1 MEGWF
6 VMKKWIAR
14 GFVAFMVL
22 SLACS
27 LPALSG
33 CGGRKPKEDPKSRPD
48 FVDTSDPSKVEMKP
62 IGGPAEGST
71 SDAGAA
77 K

>member
-1 MEGWF
+1 
-6 VMKKWIAR
+6 MKKWIAR

-33 CGGRKPKEDPKSRPD
+33 CAKKRPEVDKSRPD
-48 FVDTSDPSKVEMKP
+48 FVDTSDPSKVQMKP
-62 IGGPAEGST
+62 IGGPAEGN
-71 SDAGAA
+71 AGAA
-77 K
+77 GATK

>member
-14 GFVAFMVL
+14 LVVAFTVL
-22 SLACS
+22 GLACS

-33 CGGRKPKEDPKSRPD
+33 CGSKKREVDRSRPD
-48 FVDTSDPSKVEMKP
+48 FVDTSDPSKSVMKP
-62 IGGPAEGST
+62 LPGPGEGNAA
-71 SDAGAA
+71 DAGAT

>member
-1 MEGWF
+1 
-6 VMKKWIAR
+6 MKKWIAR
-14 GFVAFMVL
+14 GLVAFMVL

-33 CGGRKPKEDPKSRPD
+33 CGKRKPKEDPKARKD
-48 FVDTSDPSKVEMKP
+48 FVDTADPSKVQGTMKP
-62 IGGPAEGST
+62 IGGPAEGTT
-71 SDAGAA
+71 SDAGAT